1 MASFEQR
8 LTLLR
13 ESKNLRKRD
22 LANVLNVS
30 PACISQYE
38 HGISMPG
45 HDILLKIA
53 RYFDVSVDFLIGNDQ
68 ADSFDL
74 RDTFYENVSYYDLLN
89 ICSQLPDQYR
99 KILLAMIHSSAS
111 VIVTEETRI

>member
-13 ESKNLRKRD
+13 ENKKLRKRD

-38 HGISMPG
+38 HGASMPG
-45 HDILLKIA
+45 NDILLKIA

-68 ADSFDL
+68 ADLFDL
-74 RDTFYENVSYYDLLN
+74 RNTFYENVSYYDLLN
-89 ICSQLPDQYR
+89 LCSQLPEQYR
-99 KILLAMIHSSAS
+99 KILLAMIQASES
-111 VIVTEETRI
+111 VIVTEETRM